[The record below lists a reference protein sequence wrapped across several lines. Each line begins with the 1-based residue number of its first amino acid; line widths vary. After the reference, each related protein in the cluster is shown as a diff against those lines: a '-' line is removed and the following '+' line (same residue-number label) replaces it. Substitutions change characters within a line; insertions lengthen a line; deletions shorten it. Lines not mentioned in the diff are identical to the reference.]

1 MHPSPTP
8 APTWLTRPWL
18 SRLRTWPGVLT
29 LLSVLAVVLGT
40 PVRPPEV
47 GQRLS
52 ASNVAPALPEVRAA
66 PQPGAGVSVLMPPP
80 PAETFRVGQEH
91 KEAQVV
97 GWSWQQPAPLSDLN
111 VLGRRQTDGG

>member
-1 MHPSPTP
+1 MRPSPTP
-8 APTWLTRPWL
+8 LPAWV
-18 SRLRTWPGVLT
+18 SRLSAWPGVLT

-52 ASNVAPALPEVRAA
+52 ASNVAPALPEVRAM
-66 PQPGAGVSVLMPPP
+66 PQPGPSVPVLTPPP
-80 PAETFRVGQEH
+80 PAASLRLVREQTGGQSIR
-91 KEAQVV
+91 
-97 GWSWQQPAPLSDLN
+97 WSWQQPAPLSDLN

>member
-1 MHPSPTP
+1 M
-8 APTWLTRPWL
+8 
-18 SRLRTWPGVLT
+18 LT

-52 ASNVAPALPEVRAA
+52 ASNVAPAVPEMRAM
-66 PQPGAGVSVLMPPP
+66 PQPGPGVPVLTPPP
-80 PAETFRVGQEH
+80 PAASLRLVREQTGSPV
-91 KEAQVV
+91 K